1 VLWAEGVVRQEIAYG
16 EHLTLTRRY
25 ETELGANAFRIVD
38 VVSNEGWFP
47 TPHQLLYHF
56 NIGFPVVSAGAEVVA
71 AADEPEDLSFSTAED
86 AKPASRWRTVTDPE
100 AGFTHEGYIV
110 PMRPDADG
118 RVAVAVVNRSL
129 RPELGGLGVYL
140 RYDQRQLP
148 VYVAWRMMREGL
160 YAIGLEPATT
170 PFGSTSELIEQGYP
184 VLLEPEEQRT
194 YELEFGILA
203 GGEEIDA
210 FERALPT

>member
-1 VLWAEGVVRQEIAYG
+1 
-16 EHLTLTRRY
+16 
-25 ETELGANAFRIVD
+25 
-38 VVSNEGWFP
+38 
-47 TPHQLLYHF
+47 
-56 NIGFPVVSAGAEVVA
+56 
-71 AADEPEDLSFSTAED
+71 
-86 AKPASRWRTVTDPE
+86 
-100 AGFTHEGYIV
+100 
-110 PMRPDADG
+110 MRPDADG